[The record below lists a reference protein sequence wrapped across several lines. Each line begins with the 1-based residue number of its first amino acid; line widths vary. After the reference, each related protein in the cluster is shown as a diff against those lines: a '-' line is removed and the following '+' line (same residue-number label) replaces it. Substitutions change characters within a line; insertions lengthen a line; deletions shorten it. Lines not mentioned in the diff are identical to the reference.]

1 MVLGRDVLLEV
12 LRTEGV
18 THVFGNPGSTEL
30 PLIDALAD
38 ADDLHYVLGLQEATV
53 VGMADGYAQAT
64 GRPAFLNLH
73 TSAGLG
79 NAIGNLTN
87 ARANRTPLVVTAGQQ
102 DYRHIATDPL
112 LSGPLVELAGGA
124 VKWGHEVRTAGELGT
139 ILRRAFHDA
148 AHPPAGPVFVS
159 LPMDL
164 LDAGGG
170 VPVRRRRRP
179 STAQPWPAGLEELAD
194 LLTGPAVGHGSRS
207 SSATRSPPSGAVAA
221 AVALAEA
228 LGAPVHGAPLHGR
241 GVFPPLHPLWK
252 GMLNPAAVAIAAGPR
267 GLRPRAAS
275 SREQAFMVYPYTPGP
290 AVPPEVEL
298 LHLSPDAAQLGRAW
312 PVRLGVVGDPRA
324 TLEALLPLVQARA
337 DGDGR
342 RRRARRG
349 RRRDAGRRG
358 RRASRTRP
366 SAATAPAPMDP
377 MAAAHA
383 LVRALPPD
391 SLVVDEAITTG
402 VYVRGFHHW
411 TEPGRYFFCTG
422 GGLGWGM
429 PAACGVSLGHGKAPV
444 LCVVGDGSAM
454 YSPQAL
460 WTAAAEQLPVVFA
473 VVNNR
478 QYKILKGYLRG
489 MGGASAR
496 TGRFVG
502 MDLDEPADR
511 LHGPGP
517 LDGRRRHRDR
527 QHRRRRRRRTSGAGH
542 GPPARA
548 RAPDQRVGRAV
559 LSPSS
564 ARATGVANAR
574 SRRRAGGRGPG
585 IQSRPP

>member
-30 PLIDALAD
+30 PLIDALAEAND
-38 ADDLHYVLGLQEATV
+38 PRYVLGLQEATV

-79 NAIGNLTN
+79 NAVGNLTN

-102 DYRHIATDPL
+102 DYRHIAMDPL

-124 VKWGHEVRTAGELGT
+124 VKWAHEVRTADELGT
-139 ILRRAFHDA
+139 IMRRAFQDA
-148 AHPPAGPVFVS
+148 DSAPGGPVFAS

-164 LDAGGG
+164 LDQEVGSPAPPPSTIDREAVAGG
-170 VPVRRRRRP
+170 
-179 STAQPWPAGLEELAD
+179 LEALAE
-194 LLTGPAVGHGSRS
+194 LLTEPEVGRLAIVAGDAV
-207 SSATRSPPSGAVAA
+207 AASGAVASL
-221 AVALAEA
+221 VALAEA

-241 GVFPPLHPLWK
+241 GVFPPLHPLWR
-252 GMLNPAAVAIAAGPR
+252 GMLNPAAVAISSVLAAYDR
-267 GLRPRAAS
+267 VLLVAD
-275 SREQAFMVYPYTPGP
+275 QAFMVYPYTAGP
-290 AVPPEVEL
+290 ALPPTVEL
-298 LHLSPDAAQLGRAW
+298 LHLSADAGQLGRAW
-312 PVRLGVVGDPRA
+312 PVRLGLVGHPRA
-324 TLEALLPLVQARA
+324 TLDALLPLVR
-337 DGDGR
+337 DRVD
-342 RRRARRG
+342 
-349 RRRDAGRRG
+349 RDA
-358 RRASRTRP
+358 ATDALEAARTARN
-366 SAATAPAPMDP
+366 AEVEALEGTALARYGQAPMDP

-383 LVRALPPD
+383 LVRALPAD

-460 WTAAAEQLPVVFA
+460 WTAAAEELPIVFA

-489 MGGASAR
+489 MGGASVR
-496 TGRFVG
+496 SGRFVG
-502 MDLDEPADR
+502 MDLDD
-511 LHGPGP
+511 
-517 LDGRRRHRDR
+517 
-527 QHRRRRRRRTSGAGH
+527 
-542 GPPARA
+542 PPVDFTA
-548 RAPDQRVGRAV
+548 
-559 LSPSS
+559 L
-564 ARATGVANAR
+564 AR
-574 SRRRAGGRGPG
+574 SMAVDATVVESTADVGDAVRAALGTGRPHVLELT
-585 IQSRPP
+585 ITA

>member
-30 PLIDALAD
+30 PLIDALAE
-38 ADDLHYVLGLQEATV
+38 ADDVHYVLALQEATV

-112 LSGPLVELAGGA
+112 LSGPLVELANGT
-124 VKWGHEVRTAGELGT
+124 VKWGHEVRTADELGT
-139 ILRRAFHDA
+139 ILRRAFQDA
-148 AHPPAGPVFVS
+148 AHPPSGPVFAS

-164 LDAGGG
+164 LHQEVVGGAPPASTIDRYSVAG
-170 VPVRRRRRP
+170 
-179 STAQPWPAGLEELAD
+179 ALEELAD
-194 LLTGPAVGHGSRS
+194 LLTGPAVGRVAIVVGD
-207 SSATRSPPSGAVAA
+207 AVAA
-221 AVALAEA
+221 AGAVVSAVAVAEA
-228 LGAPVHGAPLHGR
+228 LGAPVYGAPLHGR

-252 GMLNPAAVAIAAGPR
+252 GMLTPAAAAIAAVLEDYDSVLLVG
-267 GLRPRAAS
+267 
-275 SREQAFMVYPYTPGP
+275 EQAFMVYPYTEGP
-290 AVPPEVEL
+290 AVPPGVEL
-298 LHLSPDAAQLGRAW
+298 LHLSPDPVQLGRAW
-312 PVRLGVVGDPRA
+312 PVRLGVSGNPRA
-324 TLEALLPLVQARA
+324 SLDALLPLVEERA
-337 DGDGR
+337 DPGAAADALAA
-342 RRRARRG
+342 ARTARTTEV
-349 RRRDAGRRG
+349 DALEQ
-358 RRASRTRP
+358 
-366 SAATAPAPMDP
+366 AALERYGSAPMDP

-383 LVRALPPD
+383 LVRAMPAD

-429 PAACGVSLGHGKAPV
+429 PAACGVSLGHQQAPV

-460 WTAAAEQLPVVFA
+460 WTAAAQGLPVVFA

-489 MGGASAR
+489 MGGAAMR
-496 TGRFVG
+496 TGRFIG
-502 MDLDEPADR
+502 MDLDD
-511 LHGPGP
+511 
-517 LDGRRRHRDR
+517 
-527 QHRRRRRRRTSGAGH
+527 
-542 GPPARA
+542 PPI
-548 RAPDQRVGRAV
+548 DF
-559 LSPSS
+559 
-564 ARATGVANAR
+564 VALAR
-574 SRRRAGGRGPG
+574 SMAVDATAVDSAADVGDAVRTALASGRPHL
-585 IQSRPP
+585 IELRIS

>member
-38 ADDLHYVLGLQEATV
+38 ADDLQYVLALQEATV

-102 DYRHIATDPL
+102 DYRHIVTDPL
-112 LSGPLVELAGGA
+112 LSGPLVELAAGA

-139 ILRRAFHDA
+139 IVRRAFQDA
-148 AHPPAGPVFVS
+148 GSAPGGPVFAS

-164 LDAGGG
+164 LDQEVGSGA
-170 VPVRRRRRP
+170 PPP
-179 STAQPWPAGLEELAD
+179 STIERASVAGSLEELAD
-194 LLTGPAVGHGSRS
+194 LLTGPAVGRVAIVVGDTV
-207 SSATRSPPSGAVAA
+207 AAAGAVHA

-228 LGAPVHGAPLHGR
+228 IGAPVFGAPLHGR
-241 GVFPPLHPLWK
+241 GVFPPLHPLWR
-252 GMLNPAAVAIAAGPR
+252 GMLNPAAAAIAPV
-267 GLRPRAAS
+267 LAS
-275 SREQAFMVYPYTPGP
+275 YDRVLLIAEQAFMVYPYTPGP
-290 AVPPEVEL
+290 AVPPEVDL
-298 LHLSPDAAQLGRAW
+298 LHLSPDAGQVGRAW
-312 PVRLGVVGDPRA
+312 PVRLGLVGHPRA
-324 TLEALLPLVQARA
+324 TLEALLPLVRARA
-337 DGDGR
+337 DGSAVDD
-342 RRRARRG
+342 ALA
-349 RRRDAGRRG
+349 AGRTE
-358 RRASRTRP
+358 RAAELDALEDTALSRYG
-366 SAATAPAPMDP
+366 PAPMDP

-383 LVRALPPD
+383 LVRAMPPD

-460 WTAAAEQLPVVFA
+460 WTAAAHDLPVVFA

-489 MGGASAR
+489 MGGASVR

-502 MDLDEPADR
+502 MDLDEPPIDF
-511 LHGPGP
+511 
-517 LDGRRRHRDR
+517 
-527 QHRRRRRRRTSGAGH
+527 
-542 GPPARA
+542 
-548 RAPDQRVGRAV
+548 
-559 LSPSS
+559 
-564 ARATGVANAR
+564 VALAR
-574 SRRRAGGRGPG
+574 SMAVDATTVDSTADVGDAVRAALAAGRPHVLELT
-585 IQSRPP
+585 ISA